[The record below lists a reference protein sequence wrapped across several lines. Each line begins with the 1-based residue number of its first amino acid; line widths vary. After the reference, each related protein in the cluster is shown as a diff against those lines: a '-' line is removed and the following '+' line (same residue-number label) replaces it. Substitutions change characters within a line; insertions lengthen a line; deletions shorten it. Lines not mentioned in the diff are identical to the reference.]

1 MGTNMSSLPPISE
14 ALLKDAF
21 ALTERR
27 LTGSDNR
34 RVTEKITNEVR
45 RVQYEGSLNSILRST
60 LSDTLP
66 RCSVRREYNKIDICA
81 VTDDGIVAAIETKGT
96 VANSHAGDMNRIS
109 IDVHGVR
116 TKLYPDARD
125 QNSVQKDIADIA
137 SKIPVSMECP
147 RFEIFIPVIYELY
160 REGGSQAEWFSE
172 RKPWVTLHGFKKL
185 RDNMKEDLREWFH
198 REDPSFTLIHAAE
211 SIELEGAYELW
222 RRQSRRRFPQFTS
235 LEAYV
240 SFYAFARFVDVV

>member
-1 MGTNMSSLPPISE
+1 MTSLPPISG

-27 LTGSDNR
+27 LTGGDNLRIAR
-34 RVTEKITNEVR
+34 RITNEVG
-45 RVQYEGSLNSILRST
+45 RVQYEGSLNSILLSA

-81 VTDDGIVAAIETKGT
+81 VMDDGIVAAIETKGT
-96 VANSHAGDMNRIS
+96 VANSHAGDMNRNS

-116 TKLYPDARD
+116 TKLCPDARD
-125 QNSVQKDIADIA
+125 QNSVQTDIAEIA
-137 SKIPVSMECP
+137 GKIPRGMECP
-147 RFEIFIPVIYELY
+147 RFEIFIPVVYELY
-160 REGGSQAEWFSE
+160 REGGSRAEWFSE
-172 RKPWVTLHGFKKL
+172 RKPWVTLPGFKKL
-185 RDNMKEDLREWFH
+185 RQNMKEDLIEWFH
-198 REDPSFTLIHAAE
+198 REDPRFTLIHAAE
-211 SIELEGAYELW
+211 SIELEGANELW

-240 SFYAFARFVDVV
+240 SFYAFARFVELV

>member
-1 MGTNMSSLPPISE
+1 MTSLTPISE

-21 ALTERR
+21 ALTESR
-27 LTGSDNR
+27 LTGDDNLR
-34 RVTEKITNEVR
+34 ITKRITNEVS
-45 RVQYEGSLNSILRST
+45 RVQYEGSLNTILLSA

-66 RCSVRREYNKIDICA
+66 GCLVRREYNKIDICA
-81 VTDDGIVAAIETKGT
+81 VTDDGIVATIETKGT

-125 QNSVQKDIADIA
+125 ENSVQTDIAKVA
-137 SKIPVSMECP
+137 GKIPTGMECP

-160 REGGSQAEWFSE
+160 REGGSHVDWFSE
-172 RKPWVTLHGFKKL
+172 RKPWVTLPKFKKL
-185 RDNMKEDLREWFH
+185 RENMQEDLIEWFH
-198 REDPSFTLIHAAE
+198 REDPRFTLIHAAE
-211 SIELEGAYELW
+211 SIELQNANELW
-222 RRQSRRRFPQFTS
+222 RRQSQRRFPHFTS

-240 SFYAFARFVDVV
+240 SFYAFARFVETV